1 MKGKVKLMVIVL
13 DDDAI
18 DDIKNGGLIKI
29 TMNMAVQEG
38 ETIGIASQKWIES
51 LDKEEGNEN

>member
-38 ETIGIASQKWIES
+38 ETIGIAGQKWIES
-51 LDKEEGNEN
+51 MDKEEGNEN